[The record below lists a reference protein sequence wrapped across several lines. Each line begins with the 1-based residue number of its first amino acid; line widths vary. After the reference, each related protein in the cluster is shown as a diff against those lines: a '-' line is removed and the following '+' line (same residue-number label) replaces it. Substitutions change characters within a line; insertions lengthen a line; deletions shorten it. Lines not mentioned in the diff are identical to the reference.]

1 MVEKMILYFIVYI
14 IISKSKSKSE
24 KTRADQLGSS
34 LVEERMGREEPQAV
48 EHCVHTR
55 YIVTWTVHTLH
66 CINLHTV
73 PFCGSVLGWYSTV
86 PF

>member
-1 MVEKMILYFIVYI
+1 MILYFIVYI
-14 IISKSKSKSE
+14 IISKSKSKSKSE
-24 KTRADQLGSS
+24 KTRADQLGSSS

-48 EHCVHTR
+48 EHCVHTL
-55 YIVTWTVHTLH
+55 YIVTCTVHTLH

>member
-14 IISKSKSKSE
+14 IISKSKSKSKSE

-48 EHCVHTR
+48 EHCVHTL
-55 YIVTWTVHTLH
+55 YIVTCTVHTLH
-66 CINLHTV
+66 CINLHTGT
-73 PFCGSVLGWYSTV
+73 CTRCRSAVL
-86 PF
+86 F